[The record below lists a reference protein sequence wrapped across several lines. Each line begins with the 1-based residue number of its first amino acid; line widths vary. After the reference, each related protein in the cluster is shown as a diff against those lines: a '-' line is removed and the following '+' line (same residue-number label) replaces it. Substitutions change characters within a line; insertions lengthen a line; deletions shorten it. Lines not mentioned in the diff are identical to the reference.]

1 MLQISLLNSK
11 VFIAIIALF
20 LNQSLLSQTL
30 TKAASNAFTITR
42 MVEKFHIQP
51 RVLND
56 SLSNDFFNRLMKQ
69 LDEERIYFN
78 QEDVSKLSA
87 YRFRLDEEI
96 KQMKSDFLKLIAN
109 VYTTRLHQADT
120 LIDVIAKKPFDFS
133 SAEKFT
139 LKEDTSCPA
148 GIVFMHTKLYKRLK
162 LDVLNDL
169 LDFNDSLSEKD
180 QSKLKRLL
188 DSAQTALQK
197 KAVSEYK
204 RNITGILQ
212 SPGGV
217 DQFIADEYC
226 KALASCYDPH
236 TEFLPLTEEEN
247 FETKMG
253 NERFRFGFAIK
264 DDNAGGVLI
273 SELEPGSPAFKSG
286 LLNKGDKFQALQWEG
301 QNAIDV
307 SDADVNG
314 LTDIFSQSNHDTLT
328 ITVQKADGTLR
339 TVSLLKEQAKAD
351 NDTKVKSF
359 LLKANK
365 TFGYISLPAFYNNW
379 EDEGEDNN
387 GCANDV
393 AKEILKLKN
402 ENISGLILDLRYNGG
417 GSIQEAVELT
427 GIFIDAGPVAQIKT
441 RTNKQAVMLKDINRG
456 TVYDGPL
463 LILVNGYSASASE
476 LVAGSLQDYN
486 RALIV
491 GSPTYGKATGQL
503 VLPLDTAINIHGGSS
518 QKQSDYYIKIT
529 MDKLYRING
538 STAQFTGVK
547 PDIALPDFL
556 QADPQGESNQP
567 FALPP
572 TMIDAIKYYKPY
584 PALPLT
590 VLQSVAKQD
599 VDTIRYF
606 TSLETYIR
614 QYQMKNVQGDMSLN
628 WDEALAEYKEDA
640 MPSDLIDE
648 NYTSTYSVQNNAYD
662 AEKLKSGGSSTGI
675 NETFIR
681 YLSHDPYVKISCDL
695 LDVMAK

>member
-1 MLQISLLNSK
+1 
-11 VFIAIIALF
+11 
-20 LNQSLLSQTL
+20 LSQAV

-42 MVEKFHIQP
+42 VVEKFHIQP
-51 RVLND
+51 RELDD
-56 SLSNDFFNRLMKQ
+56 SLSNDFFNQLMKQ
-69 LDEERIYFN
+69 LDGERIYFN
-78 QEDVSKLSA
+78 KEDITKLSA
-87 YRFRLDEEI
+87 YRLLLDDEI
-96 KQMKSDFLKLIAN
+96 KQKRSDFLKLITDL
-109 VYTTRLHQADT
+109 YTTRLQQANVM
-120 LIDVIAKKPFDFS
+120 IDAIAKTPFDFS
-133 SAEKFT
+133 VSEKFT
-139 LKEDTSCPA
+139 SMEDTSYPQ
-148 GIVFMHTKLYKRLK
+148 GIVSMHTKLYKRLK

-180 QSKLKRLL
+180 QSKQQRLL
-188 DSAQTALQK
+188 DSAQTAFQK
-197 KAVSEYK
+197 RTVSEYK
-204 RNITGILQ
+204 RNITGVLQ

-264 DDNAGGVLI
+264 DDNGSGVII

-286 LLNKGDKFQALQWEG
+286 LLNKGDKFQTLQWEG

-339 TVSLLKEQAKAD
+339 TVSLLKEQAEAE

-359 LLKANK
+359 LFKANK

-379 EDEGEDNN
+379 EDESVDNN
-387 GCANDV
+387 GCASDV
-393 AKEILKLKN
+393 AKEIAKLKN

-427 GIFIDAGPVAQIKT
+427 GIFIDTGPVAQIKSRGNEKVVT
-441 RTNKQAVMLKDINRG
+441 LKDINRG

-463 LILVNGYSASASE
+463 IVLVNGYSASASE

-503 VLPLDTAINIHGGSS
+503 VFPLDTTVNIHGGNS
-518 QKQSDYYIKIT
+518 QKQVDYYIKIT

-538 STAQFTGVK
+538 TTAQFTGVK
-547 PDIALPDFL
+547 PDIELPDFL
-556 QADPQGESNQP
+556 QADPQRESDEP
-567 FALPP
+567 FALLP
-572 TMIDAIKYYKPY
+572 TMIDANKYYKPY
-584 PALPLT
+584 PALPVST
-590 VLQSVAKQD
+590 LQSIAKHD
-599 VDTIRYF
+599 ADTIKYF
-606 TSLETYIR
+606 KSLETYIQ
-614 QYQMKNVQGDMSLN
+614 QYKMRNVQDYASLN
-628 WDEALAEYKEDA
+628 WNEALIEYKNDA

-648 NYTSTYSVQNNAYD
+648 NYTSTYSVENNAYD
-662 AEKLKSGGSSTGI
+662 AEKLKSGSSSTGI
-675 NETFIR
+675 NESFIR
-681 YLSHDPYVKISCDL
+681 YLSHDPYLKVSCDL
-695 LDVMAK
+695 LNVMAK